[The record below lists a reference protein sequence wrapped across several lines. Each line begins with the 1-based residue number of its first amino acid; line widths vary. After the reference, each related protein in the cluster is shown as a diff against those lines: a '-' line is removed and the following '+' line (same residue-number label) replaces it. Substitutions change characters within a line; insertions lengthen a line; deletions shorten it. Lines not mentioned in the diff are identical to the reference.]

1 MTTTH
6 VHLLSYPGEFGMVPD
21 PIASCGEA
29 QALDDLVSAWGVA
42 GGVYEATL
50 VEQPDGT
57 WRREDWTDK
66 VEREIRDTAA
76 AIRDAERERVRET
89 QHYHR
94 SVL

>member
-6 VHLLSYPGEFGMVPD
+6 VHLLSYPGSDG
-21 PIASCGEA
+21 PIGEPIMSSGEA
-29 QALDDLVSAWGVA
+29 SALDDLVSAWGVA

-76 AIRDAERERVRET
+76 AIRDAERERARET

-94 SVL
+94 SVI